1 MFVIRVPEFQ
11 ETNSGQLG
19 KLKLLHGRSVA
30 IFGANFSKALRPNL
44 AEKLNSKHC
53 EKINMKTVS
62 LCQITVYLF
71 KEFQIVG
78 PNLAKRKH
86 DKILRNRH

>member
-44 AEKLNSKHC
+44 PERLNSKHC
-53 EKINMKTVS
+53 EKINMKTVITYIPMPNYS
-62 LCQITVYLF
+62 LFI
-71 KEFQIVG
+71 
-78 PNLAKRKH
+78 
-86 DKILRNRH
+86 